1 MSTYITMVM
10 AAIPFSPTYLN
21 MVQLNI
27 SVVIPVTRAV
37 ASMVEMAVTK
47 EMIGADK
54 LIADKA
60 FVPIRLETN
69 KPSTIV

>member
-1 MSTYITMVM
+1 MSTYIMMVM

-37 ASMVEMAVTK
+37 AISEQ
-47 EMIGADK
+47 
-54 LIADKA
+54 
-60 FVPIRLETN
+60 PLETAFSIHQ
-69 KPSTIV
+69 KKSEAS

>member
-1 MSTYITMVM
+1 MSTYIMMVM

-37 ASMVEMAVTK
+37 AISEQPLEIAFFKTSK
-47 EMIGADK
+47 EK
-54 LIADKA
+54 
-60 FVPIRLETN
+60 
-69 KPSTIV
+69 